1 MVWGCPGWLTWRVC
15 PKPPLGMVGNLP
27 ISDRNFGAYSIKG
40 HHFSYRVL
48 APHHQTGLSLRLFFA
63 TPKMMKIIGVTPQVP
78 PYFSSAS
85 LVVWGGHQESAP
97 KMTQNTN
104 LSLVDCQ
111 PHSHTFR
118 CVEELRIVTLTQVHQ
133 MVHNLV
139 VQHVDLNMVRPC
151 KAESTRRLTY
161 LCRWI

>member
-1 MVWGCPGWLTWRVC
+1 
-15 PKPPLGMVGNLP
+15 MVGNLP
-27 ISDRNFGAYSIKG
+27 ISDRRLQHKRSSFLVQSPGAASPNWTASG
-40 HHFSYRVL
+40 CFS
-48 APHHQTGLSLRLFFA
+48 P
-63 TPKMMKIIGVTPQVP
+63 PQVH

-85 LVVWGGHQESAP
+85 LVVWGGHQDSAP
-97 KMTQNTN
+97 RMTQNTN

-118 CVEELRIVTLTQVHQ
+118 CVEELRIVTLTQVRQ

-161 LCRWI
+161 ICIWI